1 MPTQS
6 ELIYDRL
13 VADEKL
19 KEGSKY
25 ERLAALVYKVMDANA
40 DVVHHVIL
48 RATGKESDHEIDV
61 AVHADGA
68 DKTMLIEC
76 RVRARKVI
84 KGEVRDFFGKL
95 HQLKPDVGILLSPQ
109 GFTRGAVTFAKDEGI
124 VLAEFRPVRDDDSW
138 VQTVRIEAHYFLSGD
153 PTIYDIEWAD
163 ADEARRLERALGT
176 GTALRVDPYSDV
188 RDEDGQSLGE
198 LRAVMTEAMKATE
211 KTSYQAG
218 AIEDELRFPAPRTIE
233 FNGVPARVAALRY
246 RFEVYETVDVNVVR
260 ASGVA
265 EMLLHHVTGP
275 DAGQGRVFFD
285 EHFKALTFDV
295 NRRVVRAKP

>member
-1 MPTQS
+1 MPTES

-48 RATGKESDHEIDV
+48 RASGNESDHEIDV
-61 AVHADGA
+61 AVYADGA
-68 DKTMLIEC
+68 EKTMLIEC
-76 RVRARKVI
+76 RDRGRKVI

-109 GFTRGAVTFAKDEGI
+109 GFTKGAVTFAKDEGI

-138 VQTVRIEAHYFLSGD
+138 VQTVRLEGHYFISGD
-153 PTIYDIEWAD
+153 PTVYDIEWAD
-163 ADEARRLERALGT
+163 ADEARQLEQALGK
-176 GTALRVDPYSDV
+176 GTALRVDPYSEV
-188 RDEDGQSLGE
+188 RDENGQSVGE
-198 LRAVMTEAMKATE
+198 LRVVMTEAMTAAEQTP
-211 KTSYQAG
+211 YQAG
-218 AIEDELRFPAPRTIE
+218 VVEDELRFPAPRTIE
-233 FNGVPARVAALRY
+233 FNGVPTRVAALRY
-246 RFEVYETVDVNVVR
+246 RFEVFEHVDVNVVH

-275 DAGQGRVFFD
+275 EAGEGRVFFD
-285 EHFKALTFDV
+285 EHFKALTFDP
-295 NRRVVRAKP
+295 NRRVVPVEA